1 LFQSSDRAHVVTPI
15 KLDSYEIS
23 PPEFFPK
30 SQAKKCSITRILQ
43 LYYSQRTMQRPNRTT
58 LSNNVALMILTA
70 TLFEAD
76 PASLLEDLRGVGEN
90 G

>member
-1 LFQSSDRAHVVTPI
+1 
-15 KLDSYEIS
+15 
-23 PPEFFPK
+23 
-30 SQAKKCSITRILQ
+30 
-43 LYYSQRTMQRPNRTT
+43 MQRPNRTT